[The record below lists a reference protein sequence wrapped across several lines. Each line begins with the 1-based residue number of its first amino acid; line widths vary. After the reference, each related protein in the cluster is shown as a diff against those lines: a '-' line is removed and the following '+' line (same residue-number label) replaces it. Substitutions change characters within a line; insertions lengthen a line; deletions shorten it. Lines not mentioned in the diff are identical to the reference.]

1 MFFDFQDDAERLLK
15 NCNRYDL
22 LNDFYQSSGQ
32 WGKVGNDSSCNLFL
46 TTGAVENIQW
56 SSWVFLEG
64 TLSVH
69 RILSSSPFRNSH

>member
-32 WGKVGNDSSCNLFL
+32 WGKVGNDSSCNLYF
-46 TTGAVENIQW
+46 TTGAVENIQR
-56 SSWVFLEG
+56 SSWVFFK
-64 TLSVH
+64 
-69 RILSSSPFRNSH
+69 RDPFCAQNIVFITIWKFS